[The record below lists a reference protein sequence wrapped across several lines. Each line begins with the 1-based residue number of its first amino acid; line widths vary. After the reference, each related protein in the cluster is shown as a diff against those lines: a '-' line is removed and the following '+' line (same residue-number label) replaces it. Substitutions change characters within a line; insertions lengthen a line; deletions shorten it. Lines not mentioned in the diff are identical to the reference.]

1 MYQPSLNSNT
11 MLHPE
16 GVSPWYDNACDVL
29 VSPDDRADIERII
42 AREYREG
49 QYTPLVV
56 YLVHNAITAFA
67 ISSVVMGLVLI
78 AGQLIGLLTG

>member
-1 MYQPSLNSNT
+1 

-42 AREYREG
+42 AREYKEG
-49 QYTPLVV
+49 QYAPLVE
-56 YLVHNAITAFA
+56 YLVHSVVRAFA

-78 AGQLIGLLTG
+78 TGQLIGLLVS